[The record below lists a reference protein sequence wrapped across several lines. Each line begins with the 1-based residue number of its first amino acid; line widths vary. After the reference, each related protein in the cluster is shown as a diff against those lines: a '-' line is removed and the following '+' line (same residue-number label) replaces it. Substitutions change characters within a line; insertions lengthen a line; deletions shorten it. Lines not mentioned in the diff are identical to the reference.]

1 MFTLHALL
9 ATALYLVDLLL
20 LVPKYTKSKYDH
32 TPRKKRLVWK
42 GFCIGVPFLVL
53 TLYSVFRAAVGEA
66 TLINWLLVAAM
77 FFCGAGDIIL
87 EIRFIKG
94 GFLFFTGHILYVI
107 TLFILQDGVSVIA
120 IAVYVV
126 LAGLGTYL
134 TCTKLSEKYRFL
146 LIGYNLAISGSF
158 ALSIPL
164 ILTGEPAFVLVG
176 TGACFLAVSDWILA
190 RNRTYGSTYGWYLLS
205 LLFYFG
211 GQVLISTYPFLQ

>member
-1 MFTLHALL
+1 MFRLHAFF
-9 ATALYLVDLLL
+9 ATALFLVDLVL

-42 GFCIGVPFLVL
+42 GLCIGIPFFVLVL
-53 TLYSVFRAAVGEA
+53 YSAFRAAVGEA
-66 TLINWLLVAAM
+66 TVVNWLLIAAM

-107 TLFILQDGVSVIA
+107 TLLFLQDGISVIA
-120 IAVYVV
+120 IVVYVILTV
-126 LAGLGTYL
+126 LGTYL

-146 LIGYNLAISGSF
+146 LIGYNFAISGSF

-164 ILTGEPAFVLVG
+164 ILTGNPAFVLVG
-176 TGACFLAVSDWILA
+176 TGACCLAVSDWILA
-190 RNRTYGSTYGWYLLS
+190 RNRTYGSTYGWYLTS
-205 LLFYFG
+205 LLLYFG